1 MLKTFKNLFLFSFL
15 GLFLIGCSQK
25 DYHNEMITNV
35 KGSLNNG
42 SYNEIKDSYSNSLV
56 DEKAKGKE
64 FISILEDKSLSDI
77 LKEMELIDGNFYYL
91 KSSDILVPKSRIKI
105 SNIAELNQYLNAVLD
120 KELFIKKNGSIY
132 LVKLLLNFRT

>member
-64 FISILEDKSLSDI
+64 FISILSISY
-77 LKEMELIDGNFYYL
+77 KEVF
-91 KSSDILVPKSRIKI
+91 KI
-105 SNIAELNQYLNAVLD
+105 
-120 KELFIKKNGSIY
+120 G
-132 LVKLLLNFRT
+132 KLLATFPQQYI

>member
-1 MLKTFKNLFLFSFL
+1 
-15 GLFLIGCSQK
+15 
-25 DYHNEMITNV
+25 MITNV

-77 LKEMELIDGNFYYL
+77 LKEMEL
-91 KSSDILVPKSRIKI
+91 
-105 SNIAELNQYLNAVLD
+105 
-120 KELFIKKNGSIY
+120 
-132 LVKLLLNFRT
+132 LLHR